1 MAYKEQTGSGAARRG
16 RRAHARVGARGGHGR
31 KTQARRRR
39 SGRQAS
45 QRATHD
51 QRHSANAASGEHP
64 TAGSVWSAASSVGSP
79 GALLTLM
86 TSGRRSPVGATLTL
100 TGAQQVDTRATF
112 DAWSAARDQAANRAW
127 RRPGGLTRMA
137 GL

>member
-1 MAYKEQTGSGAARRG
+1 MAYKEQTGSGAARHG
-16 RRAHARVGARGGHGR
+16 RSAHARVGARGGYGR
-31 KTQARRRR
+31 KTHARRGR

-45 QRATHD
+45 RRSTHD
-51 QRHSANAASGEHP
+51 QRQSANAASGEYP
-64 TAGSVWSAASSVGSP
+64 TAGSAWSAASGVGSP

-86 TSGRRSPVGATLTL
+86 ASERRSTVGAAFAL

-112 DAWSAARDQAANRAW
+112 DAWNAARDQAANRAW